1 MYLYITRSR
10 VLNEDPKHSCMDNN
24 FHIYTIVYS
33 WATWQS
39 WEVVEISKYSYVSNS
54 GFIVL
59 ECNMLSSLT
68 VASQGNIVLAYEAV
82 HFQWIL
88 CANLKSYLK
97 NFYCIFCVCLSL
109 TILFQNVKF
118 PVYYLYSK
126 VAQSVEPLPF

>member
-10 VLNEDPKHSCMDNN
+10 VMNDDPKHSCMNNN

-33 WATWQS
+33 GATWQS
-39 WEVVEISKYSYVSNS
+39 WEVVKISKYSYVSNS

-68 VASQGNIVLAYEAV
+68 VASQGNIALAYEAV

-97 NFYCIFCVCLSL
+97 NFYSDFLIAFSVCVCH
-109 TILFQNVKF
+109 
-118 PVYYLYSK
+118 
-126 VAQSVEPLPF
+126 